1 MDAKRIVE
9 DFLHYFAVVPAETET
24 LRREAFRIRYQVYA
38 EELGWEVKARFPDG
52 CEIDEFDAD
61 AVICLLRHRP
71 SARFAGCVRLV
82 MRKHDPA
89 APFPFELAMRHAGH
103 PLNASSLGDGWRS
116 GCGEI
121 SRIAVVSQ
129 FRRRRNER
137 DRPDT
142 DVANSDTATPERR
155 VFPHIAMGLY
165 LGAAA
170 MGLRRGLESVFAI
183 MEPKLARRLRLYG
196 IEFEAVGEPF
206 EHRGTRVPYRLRRDG
221 FLASISPAIRGLL
234 DAIEDDLDGT
244 PRADDSCDAAP

>member
-1 MDAKRIVE
+1 MDANRIVE
-9 DFLHYFAVVPAETET
+9 DFLHYFVVVPANDDR
-24 LRREAFRIRYQVYA
+24 LRQEAYRIRYRVYA
-38 EELGWEVKARFPDG
+38 EELGWEDAERFPDG
-52 CEIDEFDAD
+52 LEIDAHDAD
-61 AVICLLRHRP
+61 GVACLLRHRP

-82 MRKHDPA
+82 MRGTDPTT
-89 APFPFELAMRHAGH
+89 PFPFEQAMSQGGH
-103 PLNASSLGDGWRS
+103 PLDTAGLADDWRS
-116 GCGEI
+116 RCGEI

-137 DRPDT
+137 ERPET
-142 DVANSDTATPERR
+142 DIEDGSAANPERR

-206 EHRGTRVPYRLRRDG
+206 EHHGTRVPYRLRRDS
-221 FLASISPAIRGLL
+221 FLKTITPPIRGLL
-234 DAIEDDLDGT
+234 DIIENDLDG
-244 PRADDSCDAAP
+244 RCRDADAAPTR